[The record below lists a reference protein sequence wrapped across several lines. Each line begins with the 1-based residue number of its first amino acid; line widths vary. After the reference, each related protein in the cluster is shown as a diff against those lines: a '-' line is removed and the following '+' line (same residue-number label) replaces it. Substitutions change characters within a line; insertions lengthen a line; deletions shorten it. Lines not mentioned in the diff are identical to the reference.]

1 MGSFFDS
8 IGDGVKKLLG
18 SKTKRRSP
26 AGELAGLAE
35 VLVREFVNGSG
46 FDVMPPRPLDPSAA
60 ARFSIKSKLYR
71 LAILFHCLR
80 AKEKTEPSFGDVR
93 GMVEH
98 LTIPRSE
105 EEEAPM
111 LAAINCAM
119 KDMGVIL
126 SPEGSNLMFS
136 WSRDWL
142 RSIEIDE
149 NNPAVLGKFANEWT
163 NIALIATKMIRD
175 LAQE

>member
-1 MGSFFDS
+1 
-8 IGDGVKKLLG
+8 
-18 SKTKRRSP
+18 
-26 AGELAGLAE
+26 
-35 VLVREFVNGSG
+35 
-46 FDVMPPRPLDPSAA
+46 
-60 ARFSIKSKLYR
+60 
-71 LAILFHCLR
+71 
-80 AKEKTEPSFGDVR
+80 
-93 GMVEH
+93 
-98 LTIPRSE
+98 
-105 EEEAPM
+105 
-111 LAAINCAM
+111 M